1 MVDFPM
7 HAISILL
14 YLPLCSKYKTLHIL
28 PFVDTAL
35 ILVFAND
42 MSQKESGLK
51 LGILAD
57 KIKGLRNFGKFK

>member
-7 HAISILL
+7 HVIFILL
-14 YLPLCSKYKTLHIL
+14 YLPLCGKYKTLHTL
-28 PFVDTAL
+28 PFVDTPL
-35 ILVFAND
+35 IVVSAND

>member
-1 MVDFPM
+1 MADFPM
-7 HAISILL
+7 HTITILL
-14 YLPLCSKYKTLHIL
+14 YLPLCSKYKILHIL

-35 ILVFAND
+35 ILVFVNG

-51 LGILAD
+51 LGIWAD